1 MNEITVLAAGSLR
14 VVWPA
19 LMTAFEQQSR
29 SRVKTDF
36 GPAGL
41 LLQRIQQG
49 ESCDLF
55 ASANV
60 SHPQALLDGDK
71 AQSVEIFTRNQL
83 CLSITPELAMQNR
96 SWLELLLDPALR
108 LATSTPLS
116 DPCGDYTWQLFD
128 HTEASHPG
136 EGEALKQRAM
146 PLVGGHETPPVPAG
160 KLAASWLL
168 DSEQAD
174 MFIGY
179 QSYASMLDATG
190 RVVTLPIPAP
200 WQVQADYA
208 FACCTESAKPL
219 AEFLLSA
226 KAQKILQ
233 EAGFSR

>member
-14 VVWPA
+14 IVWPT
-19 LMTAFEQQSR
+19 LMTGFQQQSG
-29 SRVKTDF
+29 SHVKTNF
-36 GPAGL
+36 APAGL

-60 SHPQALLDGDK
+60 SHPQTLLNGGK
-71 AQSVEIFTRNQL
+71 AKSVAIFTRNQL
-83 CLSITPELAMQNR
+83 CLSITPELAKQNR

-116 DPCGDYTWQLFD
+116 DPSGDYTWQLFD
-128 HTEASHPG
+128 RIEASHRG
-136 EGEALKQRAM
+136 EGDALKQRAI
-146 PLVGGHETPPVPAG
+146 PLVGGPEKPSVPAG
-160 KLAASWLL
+160 ELAASWLL
-168 DSEQAD
+168 NTEQAD

-179 QSYASMLDATG
+179 QSYAALLAATG
-190 RVVTLPIPAP
+190 SVVTVPIPAP

-208 FACCTESAKPL
+208 FACLTESARPL

-226 KAQKILQ
+226 KTQRILQ